1 MLKIWNDARATQA
14 TMGCLIVGAIVLVG
28 PARASQSGL
37 ETISGDSLVS
47 DVRWLADDAREGRMT
62 GSPGCEASA
71 QWIAGHF
78 RQFGLEPGGDQGTYF
93 QNFSADVGVGFGRN
107 NAFVLIGVP
116 GLDKAAMDK
125 DFRPLVSSENGSKNG
140 QLVFVG
146 YGLTVPSLNYDD
158 YAGVDVSG
166 KFVIVLRHQPLQAD
180 TSSAFTK
187 LDPSTYVS
195 IRAKLKNAQ
204 NHGALGMI
212 FVTGPGSP
220 EADKDNLLAPRWKE
234 AIGGAG
240 ILAVHVKRKVAET
253 VLAAGGVDLTKWVAD
268 VDKSQK
274 PNSVALGEKIQ
285 ASVSVEVEKEEK
297 KTANVIGILR
307 GTDSTAKA
315 IVLGAHYDHLGRGNE
330 SSLAPSLIGQIHNG
344 ADDNASGT
352 SGLIELAR
360 VLSGG
365 PRLKRTIIFAA
376 FSGEEVGLLGSKYMV
391 ENPPLPLD
399 QIDAMF
405 NMDMIGRPKGNKV
418 LVGGVGTSPG
428 FATLLEHAGQGR
440 TMKIEASKGVESASD
455 HEEFYQKGV
464 PVLFFFSGLHED
476 YHKPSDDWEKI
487 DKNGIADI
495 TRIVWSAT
503 TELGG
508 GNEDLAFVKAV
519 ETKDPHSGSGTG
531 GGFGAYFGS
540 IPDYGAQ
547 ERGVKLAGVKEGSPA
562 AAAGVKEG
570 DIIIKFGGHEIA
582 DIYDY
587 TDAIKERRPGDTVD
601 VVVVRDGKEV
611 ALKATLASRD

>member
-1 MLKIWNDARATQA
+1 MLKLWIGASATRALL
-14 TMGCLIVGAIVLVG
+14 GSLVWGAVVLVG

-37 ETISGDSLVS
+37 EAISGDSLIS

-71 QWIAGHF
+71 RWIAAHF
-78 RQFGLEPGGDQGTYF
+78 RQYGLEPGGEQSTYF
-93 QNFSADVGVGFGRN
+93 QNFSAEVGIGFGSD
-107 NAFVLIGVP
+107 NALELTGVP
-116 GLDKAAMDK
+116 GFDSPTMDK
-125 DFRPLVSSENGSKNG
+125 DFRPLASSVNGSKSG

-146 YGLTVPSLNYDD
+146 YGITVPSLNYDD
-158 YAGVDVSG
+158 YAGVDATG

-180 TSSAFTK
+180 TSSAFSK

-195 IRAKLKNAQ
+195 IRAKLKNAKS
-204 NHGALGMI
+204 HGALGMI

-220 EADKDNLLAPRWKE
+220 QSETDKLLAPRWRE

-240 ILAVHVKRKVAET
+240 LLAVHVQRNLAEAI
-253 VLAAGGVDLTKWVAD
+253 LSAGGVNLNQWVAD

-274 PNSVALGEKIQ
+274 PNSVALGEKIE
-285 ASVSVEVEKEEK
+285 AKVSVEVKKEERQ
-297 KTANVIGILR
+297 TANVIGILR
-307 GTDSTAKA
+307 GTDPSAKA

-330 SSLAPSLIGQIHNG
+330 SSLAPSQIGKIHNG

-360 VLSGG
+360 VLSAG
-365 PRLKRTIIFAA
+365 PRLKRTLIFAA
-376 FSGEEVGLLGSKYMV
+376 FSGEEVGLLGSKFMA
-391 ENPPLPLD
+391 EHPPVPLD

-405 NMDMIGRPKGNKV
+405 NMDMIGRPKGGKV
-418 LVGGVGTSPG
+418 LIGGVGTSPG
-428 FATLLEHAGQGR
+428 FASLLERAGQGR
-440 TMKIEASKGVESASD
+440 ALKIEPSKGVESASD

-476 YHKPSDDWEKI
+476 YHKPSDDWDKI

-495 TRIVWSAT
+495 TKIVWSAT

-508 GNEDLAFVKAV
+508 GGEDLEFVKAV
-519 ETKDPHSGSGTG
+519 ESKDPHSRGTG

-547 ERGVKLAGVKEGSPA
+547 EHGVKLAGVKEGSPA

-570 DIIIKFGGHEIA
+570 DIIIKFGSHEIA

-587 TDAIKERRPGDTVD
+587 TDAIKERHPGDVVD
-601 VVVVRDGKEV
+601 VIVMRDGKEV

>member
-1 MLKIWNDARATQA
+1 MFKIWNGGPSGRAV
-14 TMGCLIVGAIVLVG
+14 LIWVIVGPAIMTG

-37 ETISGDSLVS
+37 EAISGDSLVS

-71 QWIAGHF
+71 EWIAGHF
-78 RQFGLEPGGDQGTYF
+78 RRYGLEPGGDQGTYF
-93 QNFSADVGVGFGRN
+93 QTFSADVGVGFGSD
-107 NAFVLIGVP
+107 NAFVLTGVP
-116 GLDKAAMDK
+116 GLESVAMDK
-125 DFRPLVSSENGSKNG
+125 DFRPLVSSENGSKAG
-140 QLVFVG
+140 QLVFAG
-146 YGLTVPSLNYDD
+146 YGLTVPNLNYDD

-166 KFVIVLRHQPLQAD
+166 KYVIVLRHQPMQAD
-180 TSSAFTK
+180 TSSAFSK
-187 LDPSTYVS
+187 LDPATYVS
-195 IRAKLKNAQ
+195 IRAKLKNAK

-220 EADKDNLLAPRWKE
+220 EADKDNLLAPRWRE
-234 AIGGAG
+234 AMGGAG
-240 ILAVHVKRKVAET
+240 ILAVHVKRHIAEQM
-253 VLAAGGVDLTKWVAD
+253 LSASGVDLNKWVTD
-268 VDKSQK
+268 VDKTQK
-274 PNSVALGEKIQ
+274 PASVVLTEKIE
-285 ASVSVEVEKEEK
+285 AKVSVEVKKEERQ
-297 KTANVIGILR
+297 TANVIGILR
-307 GTDSTAKA
+307 GTDPSAKA

-330 SSLAPSLIGQIHNG
+330 SSLAPSQMGQIHNG

-360 VLSGG
+360 VLSAE
-365 PRLKRTIIFAA
+365 PRLKRTLIFAA
-376 FSGEEVGLLGSKYMV
+376 FSGEEVGLLGSKFMV
-391 ENPPLPLD
+391 EHPPVPLD
-399 QIDAMF
+399 QIDAML
-405 NMDMIGRPKGNKV
+405 NMDMIGRPKGGKV

-428 FATLLEHAGQGR
+428 FGALLEHAGQGR
-440 TMKIEASKGVESASD
+440 ALKIEASKGVESASD

-476 YHKPSDDWEKI
+476 YHKPSDDWDKI

-495 TRIVWSAT
+495 TKIVWSAT

-508 GNEDLAFVKAV
+508 GNEDLAFMKAV
-519 ETKDPHSGSGTG
+519 ETKDPHSSGTG

-547 ERGVKLAGVKEGSPA
+547 EHGVKLAGVKDGSPA

-570 DIIIKFGGHEIA
+570 DIIIKFAGREIA

-587 TDAIKERRPGDTVD
+587 TDAIKGRRPGDVVD
-601 VVVVRDGKEV
+601 VVVMRAGKEV
-611 ALKATLASRD
+611 TLKAKLASRD